1 MYKLLLWL
9 LIGFL
14 PLMGQEIS
22 GTIVSEE
29 GQNISFARVY
39 ISNSSNGTY
48 SNGLGK
54 FTLIVKNLS
63 DTLNID
69 AFGFQ
74 QRKLIAQDVLSL
86 QKITIK
92 KSAQNLSEVVVLAKG
107 NYAKT
112 IIKNVVKS
120 RNKNNPWDSDFACN
134 LYNKTTLELES
145 QRSPDSLGLSFA
157 EKYSLIQFK
166 PNNQW
171 RETKLGLK
179 DLSLKEEN
187 LGIFNLEFGGG
198 SPEERLA
205 NQKNLTDLFY
215 TNISDGNFNFYQT
228 NLLIPKIAQTPYISP
243 FGTLAMVTYNYKYMG
258 SFEENGKK
266 VHEIKVYPKRKN
278 ESVFEGLVQVEDSTW
293 ALVSVELEMN
303 NKMLHSFKKFKI
315 YQRFIPLG
323 NQKVLDRQE
332 FQFSFNKKGE
342 KYHGSVYS
350 KFLNYDLSEQKLRN
364 KNLVTLTLDS
374 AYSREKDYWTDKR
387 IIKLTEKEKS
397 FIEVADSIDKYR
409 SSDLFI
415 KEQDS
420 IKNRISIWE
429 ILFTGVDHYNTPKGY
444 KWKLN
449 PVVAQANFLG
459 IGGFRYAPGL
469 DYVNTFKNKNQ
480 LSTAGIVNYGFN
492 NKDLV
497 ANGNVRYTYAPKK
510 FAQFKIAGGSEYQML
525 TFFENFATLFSR
537 SNWIKNTFLELGHFH
552 EISNGIFFDINVGF
566 YQRTS
571 ISDLQLANWSK
582 DLFGENN
589 TPLEFEDYNELNL
602 NMELTLV
609 PFQKYEI
616 DGRVKTITGSR
627 WPKFHVEWEQGIPDV
642 WNAKINYQK
651 LNLGLDQSIKLSV
664 LGTSK
669 YAVWLGNY
677 LNTNSIED
685 PNNTFF
691 RGTDPYLFT
700 HPLYSFQLLGE
711 THRATNSYLT
721 ANYIHHFHGA
731 LVRKI
736 PIIKRSKLESAFGA
750 GALYIDDTNFA
761 HSEIFGGLEH
771 PFKIGQVKLKFGTY
785 YAVAYSNYSDI
796 SNMIKFG
803 LNVFN
808 PFTNEWAF

>member
-29 GQNISFARVY
+29 GENIPFARVY

-86 QKITIK
+86 QKITLK

-112 IIKNVVKS
+112 IIKNVIKS
-120 RNKNNPWDSDFACN
+120 RNKNNPWNSDFACN

-166 PNNQW
+166 PKNQW
-171 RETKLGLK
+171 RETKLALK
-179 DLSLKEEN
+179 DLSVKEEN

-243 FGTLAMVTYNYKYMG
+243 FGALAMVTYNYKYMG

-266 VHEIKVYPKRKN
+266 VHEIKIYPKRKN

-293 ALVSVELEMN
+293 CLVSVELEMS

-315 YQRFIPLG
+315 YQRFVPLG

-342 KYHGSVYS
+342 RYHGSVYS
-350 KFLNYDLSEQKLRN
+350 KFLNYDYSEQKFKN
-364 KNLVTLTLDS
+364 KNLVTLTVDS

-387 IIKLTEKEKS
+387 IIKLTDKEKN
-397 FIEVADSIDKYR
+397 FIEVADSVDRYR
-409 SSDLFI
+409 NSEVYI

-429 ILFTGVDHYNTPKGY
+429 ILLTGVDHYNTPKGY

-449 PVVAQANFLG
+449 PLVAQTNFLG

-537 SNWIKNTFLELGHFH
+537 SNWIKNTFLEVGHFH

-571 ISDLQLANWSK
+571 ISGLQLSNWSE

-602 NMELTLV
+602 NMELTFV
-609 PFQKYEI
+609 PFQKYEV
-616 DGRVKTITGSR
+616 DGRVKTITGSK
-627 WPKFHVEWEQGIPDV
+627 WPKFHIEWEQGIPDV
-642 WNAKINYQK
+642 WDAKINYQK
-651 LNLGLDQSIKLSV
+651 LDLGLDQSIKLSV

-736 PIIKRSKLESAFGA
+736 PFIKRSKLESAFGA
-750 GALYIDDTNFA
+750 GTLYIDDTNFA

-785 YAVAYSNYSDI
+785 YAVAYSNYSEI